1 MPISFN
7 FQKRSIVR
15 KDIEYYMK
23 NYAIENEFL
32 LHPQRMLIF
41 SFKLEYGTV
50 IVPLFNF
57 HKEINFMEL
66 NLLENISMCLYI
78 QWLMLEEKEMTTLY
92 QEF

>member
-1 MPISFN
+1 
-7 FQKRSIVR
+7 
-15 KDIEYYMK
+15 MK

-32 LHPQRMLIF
+32 IHPQRMLIF

-57 HKEINFMEL
+57 HMEINFMEL

>member
-1 MPISFN
+1 
-7 FQKRSIVR
+7 
-15 KDIEYYMK
+15 MK

-57 HKEINFMEL
+57 HMEINFMEL
-66 NLLENISMCLYI
+66 NLLEKYFNVFIHSVVDARREGDDNPLSGVLAETIKFFGFSSY
-78 QWLMLEEKEMTTLY
+78 
-92 QEF
+92 